1 MALGTAKVF
10 SSIALAIDI
19 ISCFFSLVVTGFFA
33 YVISNYFGDSPWF
46 IDLGVAFA
54 IVCFLIL
61 LATSIL
67 GCMTSC
73 GKPSSI
79 GLHGTKFGLD
89 LFAWLLTLISVAINT
104 NKTEQKVYFGG
115 QYEGSTDLGT
125 FLDSCDSVYGFNE
138 ACAWSVGIVLLWC
151 VFCLLFV
158 NMILHALAI
167 LHVRNHSN
175 VAKATAGE
183 GGVQNVNQPVT
194 TTEPVIVNNQV

>member
-1 MALGTAKVF
+1 MGLGTAKVF
-10 SSIALAIDI
+10 SSIALALDT

-33 YVISNYFGDSPWF
+33 YVISNFIGNSPWF
-46 IDLGVAFA
+46 VDLGVSFA
-54 IVCFLIL
+54 IICFLIL

-89 LFAWLLTLISVAINT
+89 LFAWLLTLISAAINT
-104 NKTEQKVYFGG
+104 NKTDNKSTIGG
-115 QYEGSTDLGT
+115 QYEVSTNLGT
-125 FLDSCDSVYGFNE
+125 YLDTCGSIVGFNIY
-138 ACAWSVGIVLLWC
+138 CAWSVGIVLLWC

-158 NMILHALAI
+158 NMILHVLAI
-167 LHVRNHSN
+167 LQVKNHSN

-183 GGVQNVNQPVT
+183 GGEQNSNQPVA
-194 TTEPVIVNNQV
+194 EPVRVDNQV